1 MAAGGTT
8 VGASSFNQL
17 SSAEP
22 FSRPFA
28 AVICIRLMVMG
39 EVTGRTEERPD
50 LEASYYDN
58 ASTSVSSNRTAIE
71 SQWRRREPGRAE
83 SKRKI
88 IARTRRSTS
97 CSGSWPGF
105 LGLIRTSWLRSIS
118 LLSRAQ
124 EHQILD
130 TIAVQYFF
138 SALCRSS
145 QL

>member
-58 ASTSVSSNRTAIE
+58 ASTSVSSNRSAM
-71 SQWRRREPGRAE
+71 SHGGGAGEPGRAQNGSSSSE
-83 SKRKI
+83 ISGAPA
-88 IARTRRSTS
+88 ARAV
-97 CSGSWPGF
+97 
-105 LGLIRTSWLRSIS
+105 GLP
-118 LLSRAQ
+118 
-124 EHQILD
+124 
-130 TIAVQYFF
+130 F
-138 SALCRSS
+138 SALSEQPTGFHFPSLASPEAPDRWPQSLS
-145 QL
+145 GISFL